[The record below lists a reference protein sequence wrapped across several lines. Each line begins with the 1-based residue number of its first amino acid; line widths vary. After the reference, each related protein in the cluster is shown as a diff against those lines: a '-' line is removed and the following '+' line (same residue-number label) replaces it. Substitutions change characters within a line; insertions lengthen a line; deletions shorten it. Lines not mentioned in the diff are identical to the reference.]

1 MENTEPLE
9 PPSTELRLIDV
20 PITDENIAL
29 NVLVSFLNVAQKRG
43 TFSIAESAKIFECIQ
58 KFIQQS
64 SLPPTTEDSSSEVQ
78 PTTQDSS
85 EFQPTTQ
92 DSSSEVPP
100 TTDDNI
106 TPNP

>member
-1 MENTEPLE
+1 MENKDTKETLE
-9 PPSTELRLIDV
+9 TPPANEIRLIDV

-64 SLPPTTEDSSSEVQ
+64 SPAVQEEGKVPEETENTSTEETSTVDV
-78 PTTQDSS
+78 
-85 EFQPTTQ
+85 
-92 DSSSEVPP
+92 
-100 TTDDNI
+100 
-106 TPNP
+106 